1 MARRASLTRTAAGA
15 LAAAALGSGLCVA
28 AEAPPSPLLAS
39 LFQDHAVLQRDRPI
53 AVWGSATA
61 GETVSVSIGGLEA
74 SARAD
79 GSGRWSAEL
88 PAMGAGGP
96 FTLVAR
102 ASSGA
107 AQTLSDILVGDVWL
121 CSGQSN
127 MEMTV
132 SGSRNGERAAARSA
146 DDRLRLLTVPH
157 VDRRAPAAD
166 LPAGALWRV
175 AAPETVRTFSAACYF
190 AGRELQDTVKV
201 PMGLVV
207 AAWGGSAAEAWT
219 AEGGLR
225 AAHGF
230 DDRLD
235 LLRLSLRDETAAH
248 QRMGR
253 MWEDWWR
260 THARAGTEPWQPEP
274 ARTGEWADL
283 PEPMRN
289 WKTWGVPL
297 LARHDGMVW
306 FRRTVTL
313 TPAQASRA
321 ATLSLGAIDEVDQ
334 TWVNGRPIRNTFG
347 WGTDRTYALPEGV
360 LRAGENVIVV
370 NVLSTWD
377 AGGMTGPAE
386 KLALSFDDG
395 TKVAL
400 GGGWRYQVVP
410 LEIGRPP
417 RAPWES
423 VAGLT
428 TLYNGMIAPL
438 GRFGLRGV
446 VWYQG
451 ETNADAPAGY
461 QAILAGLMSSW
472 RAQFGAELPFV
483 VVQLPGFGPTPV
495 APVES
500 GWSEVREAQRRA
512 VDLDPHAA
520 LAVTIDLGERD
531 DIHPINKREV
541 GVRIARAL
549 RRVAY
554 GEAVAPTGPAV
565 GSANLEPDRVVVS
578 FKDVEGRLVT
588 LQLEPGHGIRAVRRG
603 DGDLPFRE
611 RHGRGRSRRDSD
623 ERRHA
628 ARAAAVLLGRQ
639 PGVQPL
645 GRIRPA
651 GGTLRGCAP
660 LTSPPARSL
669 QREDDD
675 RLRGQLHLQRVALDG
690 GSVEGRGLNR
700 VRCLERVVGVHGRRG
715 QHAPCDRLRR
725 HAGELHVQ
733 RHRLCRAGVGE
744 REVDGR
750 AVGGARGRRAHHR
763 DLVLPEGV
771 LGRLQLDGEDG
782 TALVDLEHLEHP
794 VGRRPQHLLLVRQD
808 HGLEDVHGLGDVR
821 HHDAVRVPLEDVEVE
836 RRDER
841 VSQRVLRPSCR
852 RRAGACC
859 GRGS

>member
-1 MARRASLTRTAAGA
+1 
-15 LAAAALGSGLCVA
+15 VA

-61 GETVSVSIGGLEA
+61 GETVSVSFGGLEA

-79 GSGRWSAEL
+79 GLGRWSAAL

-102 ASSGA
+102 ASAGA

-157 VDRRAPAAD
+157 VDRRAPAAE

-175 AAPETVRTFSAACYF
+175 AAPEAVRTFSAACYF

-225 AAHGF
+225 AARGF

-235 LLRLSLRDETAAH
+235 LLSLSLRDETAAH

-253 MWEDWWR
+253 TWEEWWR

-289 WKTWGVPL
+289 WKTWGVQL

-306 FRRTVTL
+306 FRRTLTL

-360 LRAGENVIVV
+360 LRVGENVIVV

-438 GRFGLRGV
+438 RRFGLRGA

-461 QAILAGLMSSW
+461 QTILAGLMSSW

-483 VVQLPGFGPTPV
+483 VVQLPGFGPTPI

-541 GVRIARAL
+541 GLRIARAL

-554 GEAVAPTGPAV
+554 GEAIAPTGPAV
-565 GSANLEPDRVVVS
+565 RSASLEPGRVVVS
-578 FKDVEGRLVT
+578 FRDVEGPLVT
-588 LQLEPGHGIRAVRRG
+588 YSASQVTGIELCGATPGTCRFVTGTVEG
-603 DGDLPFRE
+603 DRVVIPTND
-611 RHGRGRSRRDSD
+611 
-623 ERRHA
+623 
-628 ARAAAVLLGRQ
+628 V
-639 PGVQPL
+639 
-645 GRIRPA
+645 
-651 GGTLRGCAP
+651 T
-660 LTSPPARSL
+660 PPAR
-669 QREDDD
+669 
-675 RLRGQLHLQRVALDG
+675 LRFCWGGSPVCNLSDGSGLPVGPFEVAL
-690 GSVEGRGLNR
+690 R
-700 VRCLERVVGVHGRRG
+700 
-715 QHAPCDRLRR
+715 
-725 HAGELHVQ
+725 
-733 RHRLCRAGVGE
+733 
-744 REVDGR
+744 
-750 AVGGARGRRAHHR
+750 
-763 DLVLPEGV
+763 
-771 LGRLQLDGEDG
+771 
-782 TALVDLEHLEHP
+782 
-794 VGRRPQHLLLVRQD
+794 
-808 HGLEDVHGLGDVR
+808 
-821 HHDAVRVPLEDVEVE
+821 
-836 RRDER
+836 
-841 VSQRVLRPSCR
+841 
-852 RRAGACC
+852 
-859 GRGS
+859 